1 MSNNITNPRSAK
13 SRDAFTL
20 IELLVVIA
28 IIIILAGLSFAVSGG
43 VMRSSRKAEV
53 RSMAHQIKSAISG
66 YYAEYGVYP
75 TNTKTDEA
83 FYRMI
88 TGVATNQNR
97 RGIRFLEV
105 PPKFLNAE
113 PGTNTPIMTPARY
126 LPLTNTA
133 GGENGRALFTIVT
146 DAMDQGGFSKPYDGT
161 IYLPNKRTIN
171 GSVAVYAP
179 DPDKTGDDAWV
190 GTW

>member
-1 MSNNITNPRSAK
+1 MRHSFAK

-43 VMRSSRKAEV
+43 VMKSARKSEI
-53 RSMAHQIKSAISG
+53 RGMAHQIKSAISG

-75 TNTKTDEA
+75 TNKKTDEA

-88 TGVATNQNR
+88 TGIDTNQNR

-105 PPKFLNAE
+105 PPKFLNPE
-113 PGTNTPIMTPARY
+113 PGDTTPILTPAKFY
-126 LPLTNTA
+126 TNNTRS
-133 GGENGRALFTIVT
+133 NFLIVT
-146 DAMDQGGFSKPYDGT
+146 DAENQGAGSKPYDGKIT
-161 IYLPNKRTIN
+161 LPNSKTIS
-171 GSVAVYAP
+171 GSVAVYVK
-179 DPDKTGDDAWV
+179 DPDKTGDEAWV